1 MKIKLLVSIIVLAV
15 FLLGAGLLCYLL
27 TQPQENPVVCT
38 LEAKLCPDGSAV
50 GRIGPNCEFAA
61 CPGIDETADWLTYTN
76 QENGFEIKYPVNFL
90 NEKPLSAIVLLYL
103 RLNDEKYK
111 DTGLDYAQVIIDMVC
126 VFDGS
131 QTPVEVNINGQI
143 FNRYN
148 IEDNAMGG
156 QRGTGYV
163 YRINKD
169 DKCFNIE
176 GFLAYHDTRGFT
188 DQPRWLEV
196 DQVSE
201 ILTYFEQIA
210 STFKFTK

>member
-15 FLLGAGLLCYLL
+15 FLLGAGVLYYLS
-27 TQPQENPVVCT
+27 TRPQENPVACT

-50 GRIGPNCEFAA
+50 GRTGPNCEFAT
-61 CPGIDETADWLTYTN
+61 CPEDETADWLTYTN
-76 QENGFEIKYPVNFL
+76 QENGFEIKYPMNFL
-90 NEKPLSAIVLLYL
+90 NENPPSAIVLLYL
-103 RLNDEKYK
+103 RLNDEKYN

-126 VFDGS
+126 VSDES

-143 FNRYN
+143 FDRYN
-148 IEDNAMGG
+148 VQDDAMGG
-156 QRGTGYV
+156 QRGTGYA
-163 YRINKD
+163 YRIKKD

-188 DQPRWLEV
+188 DQPRWLEA